1 MLDRDNILYL
11 MNLSILTTCWL
22 HNLWIL
28 WGEVKCLS
36 LLGVKELITVDIRRT
51 KSMRVMDKALK
62 TAYLNYLSV

>member
-11 MNLSILTTCWL
+11 MNLSILTTCL
-22 HNLWIL
+22 LDNLWIL

-36 LLGVKELITVDIRRT
+36 LLGVKGLITVDMRRT